1 MNHKHINNHINKYN
15 MNVDKS
21 TNVVGDEE
29 KAREFSDSVNHISQS
44 LDQWLK
50 EDTENRSYMIILARK
65 EGEEGEEG
73 ICSIFNGSG
82 NKAIMKQSLS
92 KAMEVSIA
100 IRKMIIGSQQMFVA
114 NTIRRMMSE
123 SDDDDEIEPEVDY
136 DDRGEEVDDTD
147 KPEGG
152 ER

>member
-1 MNHKHINNHINKYN
+1 

-21 TNVVGDEE
+21 TNVVGDEK
-29 KAREFSDSVNHISQS
+29 KAIEFSDSVNHISQP

-50 EDTENRSYMIILARK
+50 EDTENRSYMIIMARK

-114 NTIRRMMSE
+114 NTINRIMYE
-123 SDDDDEIEPEVDY
+123 SDDLDDEDIDEPEG
-136 DDRGEEVDDTD
+136 DDETE
-147 KPEGG
+147 EGG

>member
-21 TNVVGDEE
+21 TNVVGDEK
-29 KAREFSDSVNHISQS
+29 KAIEFSDSVNHISQP

-73 ICSIFNGSG
+73 ICSLFNASG

-114 NTIRRMMSE
+114 NTISRIMDE
-123 SDDDDEIEPEVDY
+123 NDDLDDEDIDEPGEDDEIE
-136 DDRGEEVDDTD
+136 
-147 KPEGG
+147 EGG

>member
-1 MNHKHINNHINKYN
+1 

-21 TNVVGDEE
+21 TNVVGDEK
-29 KAREFSDSVNHISQS
+29 KAREFSDSVNHISQP

-114 NTIRRMMSE
+114 NTINRIMYE
-123 SDDDDEIEPEVDY
+123 SDDLDDEDIDEPVE
-136 DDRGEEVDDTD
+136 DDETE
-147 KPEGG
+147 EGG

>member
-1 MNHKHINNHINKYN
+1 MNHKHINNHIKQHD
-15 MNVDKS
+15 MEVDKS
-21 TNVVGDEE
+21 TIVVGDEK
-29 KAREFSDSVNHISQS
+29 KAIEFSDSVNHISQP

-50 EDTENRSYMIILARK
+50 EDTENRSYMIIMARK

-82 NKAIMKQSLS
+82 NKAIMKQSLA

-114 NTIRRMMSE
+114 NTISRIMDE
-123 SDDDDEIEPEVDY
+123 NDDLDDE
-136 DDRGEEVDDTD
+136 DTD
-147 KPEGG
+147 EPGEDDETEEGG

>member
-1 MNHKHINNHINKYN
+1 ME
-15 MNVDKS
+15 VDKS
-21 TNVVGDEE
+21 TIVVGDEK
-29 KAREFSDSVNHISQS
+29 KAIEFSDSVNHISQP

-50 EDTENRSYMIILARK
+50 EDTENRSYMIIMARK

-114 NTIRRMMSE
+114 NTINRIMYE
-123 SDDDDEIEPEVDY
+123 SDDLDDEDIDEPGEDDEIE
-136 DDRGEEVDDTD
+136 
-147 KPEGG
+147 EGG

>member
-21 TNVVGDEE
+21 TNVVGDEK
-29 KAREFSDSVNHISQS
+29 KAREFSDSVNHISQP

-50 EDTENRSYMIILARK
+50 EDTENRSYMIIMARK

-82 NKAIMKQSLS
+82 NKAIMKQSLA

-100 IRKMIIGSQQMFVA
+100 IRKLIIGSQQMFVA
-114 NTIRRMMSE
+114 NTISRIMDE
-123 SDDDDEIEPEVDY
+123 NDDLDDMDIDEPVEDDETE
-136 DDRGEEVDDTD
+136 
-147 KPEGG
+147 EGG

>member
-1 MNHKHINNHINKYN
+1 MNPNKHMNNHINKYN

-29 KAREFSDSVNHISQS
+29 KAREFSDSVNHISQP

-50 EDTENRSYMIILARK
+50 EDTENRSYMIIMARK

-114 NTIRRMMSE
+114 NTINRIMYE
-123 SDDDDEIEPEVDY
+123 SDDLDDEDIDEPEEDDEIE
-136 DDRGEEVDDTD
+136 
-147 KPEGG
+147 EGG

>member
-1 MNHKHINNHINKYN
+1 

-21 TNVVGDEE
+21 TNVVGDE
-29 KAREFSDSVNHISQS
+29 KKSIEFSDSVNHISQP

-65 EGEEGEEG
+65 EGEEGKEG
-73 ICSIFNGSG
+73 ICSIFNASG

-100 IRKMIIGSQQMFVA
+100 IRKMIIGSQKMFVA
-114 NTIRRMMSE
+114 NTINRIMGE
-123 SDDDDEIEPEVDY
+123 NDDLDDEDIDEPGEDDEIE
-136 DDRGEEVDDTD
+136 
-147 KPEGG
+147 EGG

>member
-1 MNHKHINNHINKYN
+1 MNPNKHINNHINKYN
-15 MNVDKS
+15 MNVEKS
-21 TNVVGDEE
+21 TITAGDQK
-29 KAREFSDSVNHISQS
+29 KAIEFSDSVNHISKQ
-44 LDQWLK
+44 LDEWLK
-50 EDTENRSYMIILARK
+50 EDTENRSYMIIMARK

-100 IRKMIIGSQQMFVA
+100 IRKLIIGSQQMFVA
-114 NTIRRMMSE
+114 NTISRIMDE
-123 SDDDDEIEPEVDY
+123 NDDLDDEDIDEPEEDDEIE
-136 DDRGEEVDDTD
+136 
-147 KPEGG
+147 EGG

>member
-50 EDTENRSYMIILARK
+50 EDTENRSYMIIMARK

-82 NKAIMKQSLS
+82 NKAIMKQSLA

-100 IRKMIIGSQQMFVA
+100 IRKMIIGSQKMFVA
-114 NTIRRMMSE
+114 NTINRIMGE
-123 SDDDDEIEPEVDY
+123 GDDLEDEDIDEPGEDDEIE
-136 DDRGEEVDDTD
+136 
-147 KPEGG
+147 EGG

>member
-21 TNVVGDEE
+21 TNVVGDEK
-29 KAREFSDSVNHISQS
+29 KAREFSDSVNHISQP

-50 EDTENRSYMIILARK
+50 EDTENRSYMIIMARK

-100 IRKMIIGSQQMFVA
+100 IRKLIIGSQQMFVA
-114 NTIRRMMSE
+114 NTINRIMGE
-123 SDDDDEIEPEVDY
+123 IDDLDDEDIDEPGE
-136 DDRGEEVDDTD
+136 DDETE
-147 KPEGG
+147 EGG

>member
-1 MNHKHINNHINKYN
+1 

-21 TNVVGDEE
+21 TNVVGDEK
-29 KAREFSDSVNHISQS
+29 KAREFSDSVNHISQP

-50 EDTENRSYMIILARK
+50 EDTENRSYMIIMARK

-114 NTIRRMMSE
+114 NTISRIMDENDDLDDIDIDDSE
-123 SDDDDEIEPEVDY
+123 EDDETE
-136 DDRGEEVDDTD
+136 
-147 KPEGG
+147 EGG

>member
-1 MNHKHINNHINKYN
+1 ME
-15 MNVDKS
+15 VDKS
-21 TNVVGDEE
+21 TNVVGDEK
-29 KAREFSDSVNHISQS
+29 KAREFSDSVNHISQP

-50 EDTENRSYMIILARK
+50 EDTENRSYMIIMARK

-100 IRKMIIGSQQMFVA
+100 IRKLIIGSQQMFVA
-114 NTIRRMMSE
+114 NTINRIMGE
-123 SDDDDEIEPEVDY
+123 NDDLDDEDIDEPEG
-136 DDRGEEVDDTD
+136 DDETE
-147 KPEGG
+147 EGG

>member
-1 MNHKHINNHINKYN
+1 MNPNKHMNNHINKYN

-21 TNVVGDEE
+21 TNVVGDEK
-29 KAREFSDSVNHISQS
+29 KAIEFSDSVNHISKQ
-44 LDQWLK
+44 LDEWLK
-50 EDTENRSYMIILARK
+50 EDTENRSYMVILARK
-65 EGEEGEEG
+65 GGEEGEEG
-73 ICSIFNGSG
+73 ICSLFGASG

-114 NTIRRMMSE
+114 NTISRIMDE
-123 SDDDDEIEPEVDY
+123 NDDLDDMDEDIDEPEGDDETE
-136 DDRGEEVDDTD
+136 
-147 KPEGG
+147 EGG

>member
-1 MNHKHINNHINKYN
+1 MK
-15 MNVDKS
+15 VDKS
-21 TNVVGDEE
+21 TNVVGDEK
-29 KAREFSDSVNHISQS
+29 KAREFSDSVNHISQP

-50 EDTENRSYMIILARK
+50 EDTENRSYMIIMARK

-100 IRKMIIGSQQMFVA
+100 IRKLIIGSQQMFVA
-114 NTIRRMMSE
+114 NTISRIMYE
-123 SDDDDEIEPEVDY
+123 SDDLDDMDEDIDEPGEDDEIE
-136 DDRGEEVDDTD
+136 
-147 KPEGG
+147 EGG

>member
-50 EDTENRSYMIILARK
+50 EDTENRSYMIIMARK

-82 NKAIMKQSLS
+82 NKAIMKQSLA

-100 IRKMIIGSQQMFVA
+100 IRKMIIGSQKMFVA
-114 NTIRRMMSE
+114 NTINRIMGE
-123 SDDDDEIEPEVDY
+123 SDDLDDEDIDEPGEDDEIE
-136 DDRGEEVDDTD
+136 
-147 KPEGG
+147 EGG

>member
-1 MNHKHINNHINKYN
+1 MEMEKNTI
-15 MNVDKS
+15 
-21 TNVVGDEE
+21 TVGDQQKASEFEE
-29 KAREFSDSVNHISQS
+29 SVNHISQP

-50 EDTENRSYMIILARK
+50 EDTENRSYMIIMAGK

-114 NTIRRMMSE
+114 NTINRIMYE
-123 SDDDDEIEPEVDY
+123 SDDLDDEDIDEPEEDDEIE
-136 DDRGEEVDDTD
+136 
-147 KPEGG
+147 EGG

>member
-65 EGEEGEEG
+65 EGEEGEES
-73 ICSIFNGSG
+73 ICSLFNASG

-114 NTIRRMMSE
+114 NTISRIMGE
-123 SDDDDEIEPEVDY
+123 SDDLDDEDIDEPGE
-136 DDRGEEVDDTD
+136 DDETE
-147 KPEGG
+147 EGG

>member
-15 MNVDKS
+15 MKVDKS
-21 TNVVGDEE
+21 TNVVGDEK
-29 KAREFSDSVNHISQS
+29 KAREFSDSVNHLYQP
-44 LDQWLK
+44 LDEWVK
-50 EDTENRSYMIILARK
+50 EDTENRSYMIIMARK

-82 NKAIMKQSLS
+82 NKAIMKQSLA

-114 NTIRRMMSE
+114 NTISRIMDE
-123 SDDDDEIEPEVDY
+123 NDDLDDEDIDEPEEDDEIE
-136 DDRGEEVDDTD
+136 
-147 KPEGG
+147 EGG

>member
-1 MNHKHINNHINKYN
+1 MNHKHTNNHIKQRD
-15 MNVDKS
+15 MEVDKS
-21 TNVVGDEE
+21 TNVVGDEK

-82 NKAIMKQSLS
+82 NKAIMKQSLA

-114 NTIRRMMSE
+114 NTISRIMDE
-123 SDDDDEIEPEVDY
+123 NDDLDDMDEDINDPEEDHEIE
-136 DDRGEEVDDTD
+136 
-147 KPEGG
+147 EGG

>member
-1 MNHKHINNHINKYN
+1 MNPNKHINNHINKYN

-29 KAREFSDSVNHISQS
+29 KAIEFSDSVNHISKQ
-44 LDQWLK
+44 LDEWLK

-73 ICSIFNGSG
+73 ICSLFGASG

-92 KAMEVSIA
+92 KAMEISIA

-114 NTIRRMMSE
+114 NTISRIMDE
-123 SDDDDEIEPEVDY
+123 NDDLDDEDIDEPEEDDEIE
-136 DDRGEEVDDTD
+136 
-147 KPEGG
+147 EGG

>member
-1 MNHKHINNHINKYN
+1 
-15 MNVDKS
+15 MNVEKS
-21 TNVVGDEE
+21 TNVVGDEK
-29 KAREFSDSVNHISQS
+29 KAREFSDSVNHISQK
-44 LDQWLK
+44 LDEWLK

-73 ICSIFNGSG
+73 ICSLFNASG

-114 NTIRRMMSE
+114 NTINRIMGE
-123 SDDDDEIEPEVDY
+123 SDDLDDEDIDEPGEDDEIE
-136 DDRGEEVDDTD
+136 
-147 KPEGG
+147 EGG
-152 ER
+152 EL

>member
-1 MNHKHINNHINKYN
+1 MNPNKHINNHINKYN

-29 KAREFSDSVNHISQS
+29 KAREFSDSVNHISQP

-50 EDTENRSYMIILARK
+50 EDTENRSYMIIMARK

-73 ICSIFNGSG
+73 ICSIFNASG

-114 NTIRRMMSE
+114 NTISRIMGE
-123 SDDDDEIEPEVDY
+123 DDDLDDMDEDIDEPVE
-136 DDRGEEVDDTD
+136 DDETE
-147 KPEGG
+147 EGG

>member
-1 MNHKHINNHINKYN
+1 
-15 MNVDKS
+15 MNVEKS
-21 TNVVGDEE
+21 TNVVGDEK
-29 KAREFSDSVNHISQS
+29 KAREFSDSVNHISQK
-44 LDQWLK
+44 LDEWLK
-50 EDTENRSYMIILARK
+50 EDTENRSYMIIMARK

-73 ICSIFNGSG
+73 ICSLFNGSG

-114 NTIRRMMSE
+114 NTISRIIGE
-123 SDDDDEIEPEVDY
+123 IDDLDDMDEDIDDPEEDDEIE
-136 DDRGEEVDDTD
+136 
-147 KPEGG
+147 EGG

>member
-1 MNHKHINNHINKYN
+1 MNHKHINNHIKQHD
-15 MNVDKS
+15 MEVDKS
-21 TNVVGDEE
+21 TIVVGDEK
-29 KAREFSDSVNHISQS
+29 KAIEFSDSVNHISQP

-50 EDTENRSYMIILARK
+50 EDTENRSYMIIMARK

-82 NKAIMKQSLS
+82 NKAIMKQSLA

-114 NTIRRMMSE
+114 NTISRIMDE
-123 SDDDDEIEPEVDY
+123 NDDLDDEDIDEPGE
-136 DDRGEEVDDTD
+136 DDETE
-147 KPEGG
+147 EGG

>member
-1 MNHKHINNHINKYN
+1 MNHKHINNHIKQHD
-15 MNVDKS
+15 MKVDKS
-21 TNVVGDEE
+21 TNVVGDEK
-29 KAREFSDSVNHISQS
+29 KAREFSDSVNHISQP

-50 EDTENRSYMIILARK
+50 EDTENRSYMIIMARK

-100 IRKMIIGSQQMFVA
+100 IRKLIIGSQQMFVA
-114 NTIRRMMSE
+114 NTISRIMDE
-123 SDDDDEIEPEVDY
+123 NDDLDDEDTDEPDEDDEIE
-136 DDRGEEVDDTD
+136 
-147 KPEGG
+147 EGG

>member
-29 KAREFSDSVNHISQS
+29 KAREFSDSVNHISQP

-50 EDTENRSYMIILARK
+50 EDTENRSYMIIMARK

-73 ICSIFNGSG
+73 ICSLFGASG

-92 KAMEVSIA
+92 KAMEISIA

-114 NTIRRMMSE
+114 NTISRIMGE
-123 SDDDDEIEPEVDY
+123 DDDLDDMDEDIDEPVE
-136 DDRGEEVDDTD
+136 DDETE
-147 KPEGG
+147 EGG

>member
-1 MNHKHINNHINKYN
+1 MNPNKHINNHINKYN

-100 IRKMIIGSQQMFVA
+100 IRKLIIGSQQMFVA
-114 NTIRRMMSE
+114 NTISRIMGE
-123 SDDDDEIEPEVDY
+123 DDDLDDMDEDIDEPVE
-136 DDRGEEVDDTD
+136 DDETE
-147 KPEGG
+147 EGG

>member
-29 KAREFSDSVNHISQS
+29 KAIEFSDSVNHISQK
-44 LDQWLK
+44 LDEWLK

-65 EGEEGEEG
+65 EGEEGKEG
-73 ICSIFNGSG
+73 ICSIFNASG

-100 IRKMIIGSQQMFVA
+100 IRKMIIGSQKMFVA
-114 NTIRRMMSE
+114 NTINRIMGE
-123 SDDDDEIEPEVDY
+123 NDDLDDEDIDEPGEDDEIE
-136 DDRGEEVDDTD
+136 
-147 KPEGG
+147 EGG

>member
-21 TNVVGDEE
+21 TNVVGDEK
-29 KAREFSDSVNHISQS
+29 KAIEFSDSVNHISQP

-50 EDTENRSYMIILARK
+50 EDTENRSYIIILARK
-65 EGEEGEEG
+65 EGEEGKEG
-73 ICSIFNGSG
+73 ICSIFNASG

-114 NTIRRMMSE
+114 NTISRIMDE
-123 SDDDDEIEPEVDY
+123 NDDLDDEDIDEPEEDDEIE
-136 DDRGEEVDDTD
+136 
-147 KPEGG
+147 EGG

>member
-73 ICSIFNGSG
+73 ICSLFGASG
-82 NKAIMKQSLS
+82 NKAIMKQSLP
-92 KAMEVSIA
+92 KAMEFSIA

-114 NTIRRMMSE
+114 NTISRIMGE
-123 SDDDDEIEPEVDY
+123 DDDLDDMDEDIDEPVE
-136 DDRGEEVDDTD
+136 DDETE
-147 KPEGG
+147 EGG

>member
-1 MNHKHINNHINKYN
+1 MNHKHINNHIKQHD
-15 MNVDKS
+15 MEVDKS
-21 TNVVGDEE
+21 TNVVGDEK
-29 KAREFSDSVNHISQS
+29 KAREFSDSVNHISQP

-50 EDTENRSYMIILARK
+50 EDTENRSYMIIMARK

-100 IRKMIIGSQQMFVA
+100 IRKLIIGSQQMFVA
-114 NTIRRMMSE
+114 NTISRIMGE
-123 SDDDDEIEPEVDY
+123 IDDLDDMDEDIDEPEGDDETE
-136 DDRGEEVDDTD
+136 
-147 KPEGG
+147 EGG

>member
-21 TNVVGDEE
+21 TNVVGDEK
-29 KAREFSDSVNHISQS
+29 KAIEFSDSVNHISQP

-65 EGEEGEEG
+65 GGEEGEEG
-73 ICSIFNGSG
+73 ICSLFGASG

-92 KAMEVSIA
+92 KAMEISIA

-114 NTIRRMMSE
+114 NTISRIMDE
-123 SDDDDEIEPEVDY
+123 NCDLDDEDIDEPVEDDEIE
-136 DDRGEEVDDTD
+136 
-147 KPEGG
+147 EGG

>member
-21 TNVVGDEE
+21 TNVVGDEK
-29 KAREFSDSVNHISQS
+29 KAREFSDSVNHISQP

-50 EDTENRSYMIILARK
+50 EDTENRSYMIIMARK

-82 NKAIMKQSLS
+82 NKAIMKQSLA

-114 NTIRRMMSE
+114 NTISRIMDE
-123 SDDDDEIEPEVDY
+123 NDDLDDEDIDEPEEDDEIE
-136 DDRGEEVDDTD
+136 
-147 KPEGG
+147 EGG